1 MLKMPRLSA
10 NEIVNLRR
18 TFTLYAFLPEKY
30 YPDIEKCEKDYLSN
44 KELLKELVQLRW
56 NQG

>member
-1 MLKMPRLSA
+1 MPRLSA

>member
-1 MLKMPRLSA
+1 MPQLSF

-30 YPDIEKCEKDYLSN
+30 YPDVEKCERDYLSN
-44 KELLKELVQLRW
+44 KKLLKEHVSLRW
-56 NQG
+56 DLV